1 MATGDVEKI
10 RDDMIDQFEQ
20 AQQGLKDSKLYYE
33 AQKRPDAIGIAV
45 PPNMQRLL
53 ANVGYPRLY
62 VDSIAERQE
71 VEGFRVGDNPEG
83 DEDLWNWWQTN
94 NLDIDATLGHTDAL
108 IYGRSYITISMPD
121 PKIDVNV
128 DPEVPLIRVE
138 PPAGLFADMDPRTR
152 EVTQAIR
159 VTYDSSGAEVI
170 SATLYLPED
179 TIQWIKEDG
188 AWKVLQ
194 RIRHGLMVVPV
205 VPIVN
210 RTSLAD
216 LYGVSEITP
225 ELRSITDAA
234 ARTLMTMAATAEIMA
249 IPQRLLFGVKAEDI
263 GVDPLTGEKLFD
275 AYVARILAFEDPDAK
290 AQQFNAAELRNFVE
304 ALDSLDRKAAA
315 YTGLPPQYL
324 SFNSQNPASAEAI
337 KSSESRLVKKTERK
351 NKLFGGAWEQAMRI
365 AYRMAKGGDIPPDMF
380 RMETVWRDPSTPTYT
395 AKADAATK
403 LYANGMGVI
412 PKERARIDMGYT
424 IAEREEMSAWDE
436 QESPMNMLLG
446 GAQKPAGQKPGELSG
461 PGATPPKDTAGA

>member
-20 AQQGLKDSKLYYE
+20 AQQGLKDSRLYYE

-138 PPAGLFADMDPRTR
+138 PPAGLFAAMDPRTR

-365 AYRMAKGGDIPPDMF
+365 AYRMAKGGDIPPEMF

>member
-179 TIQWIKEDG
+179 TIQWIKENG

-275 AYVARILAFEDPDAK
+275 AYIARILAFEDPDAK

-365 AYRMAKGGDIPPDMF
+365 AYRMAKGGDIPPEMF

-424 IAEREEMSAWDE
+424 IAEREEMAAWDE

>member
-275 AYVARILAFEDPDAK
+275 AYIARILAFEDPDAK

-424 IAEREEMSAWDE
+424 IAEREEMAAWDE

-446 GAQKPAGQKPGELSG
+446 GANQPAGQKPGELSG

>member
-365 AYRMAKGGDIPPDMF
+365 AYRMAKGGDIPPEMF

-424 IAEREEMSAWDE
+424 IAEREEMAAWDE

-461 PGATPPKDTAGA
+461 PGANPPKDTAGA

>member
-20 AQQGLKDSKLYYE
+20 AQQGLKDSRLYYE

-71 VEGFRVGDNPEG
+71 VEGFRVGDSPEG

-138 PPAGLFADMDPRTR
+138 PPAGLFAEMDPRTR

-179 TIQWIKEDG
+179 TIQWIKENG

-365 AYRMAKGGDIPPDMF
+365 AYRMAKGGDIPPEMF

-424 IAEREEMSAWDE
+424 IAEREEMAAWDE

>member
-159 VTYDSSGAEVI
+159 VTYD
-170 SATLYLPED
+170 
-179 TIQWIKEDG
+179 
-188 AWKVLQ
+188 
-194 RIRHGLMVVPV
+194 
-205 VPIVN
+205 
-210 RTSLAD
+210 
-216 LYGVSEITP
+216 
-225 ELRSITDAA
+225 
-234 ARTLMTMAATAEIMA
+234 
-249 IPQRLLFGVKAEDI
+249 
-263 GVDPLTGEKLFD
+263 
-275 AYVARILAFEDPDAK
+275 
-290 AQQFNAAELRNFVE
+290 
-304 ALDSLDRKAAA
+304 
-315 YTGLPPQYL
+315 
-324 SFNSQNPASAEAI
+324 
-337 KSSESRLVKKTERK
+337 
-351 NKLFGGAWEQAMRI
+351 
-365 AYRMAKGGDIPPDMF
+365 
-380 RMETVWRDPSTPTYT
+380 
-395 AKADAATK
+395 
-403 LYANGMGVI
+403 
-412 PKERARIDMGYT
+412 
-424 IAEREEMSAWDE
+424 
-436 QESPMNMLLG
+436 
-446 GAQKPAGQKPGELSG
+446 
-461 PGATPPKDTAGA
+461 

>member
-20 AQQGLKDSKLYYE
+20 AQQGLKDSRLYYE

-179 TIQWIKEDG
+179 TIQWIKENG

-290 AQQFNAAELRNFVE
+290 AQ
-304 ALDSLDRKAAA
+304 DRK
-315 YTGLPPQYL
+315 
-324 SFNSQNPASAEAI
+324 S
-337 KSSESRLVKKTERK
+337 V
-351 NKLFGGAWEQAMRI
+351 
-365 AYRMAKGGDIPPDMF
+365 
-380 RMETVWRDPSTPTYT
+380 V
-395 AKADAATK
+395 
-403 LYANGMGVI
+403 
-412 PKERARIDMGYT
+412 
-424 IAEREEMSAWDE
+424 
-436 QESPMNMLLG
+436 
-446 GAQKPAGQKPGELSG
+446 
-461 PGATPPKDTAGA
+461 

>member
-1 MATGDVEKI
+1 M
-10 RDDMIDQFEQ
+10 
-20 AQQGLKDSKLYYE
+20 
-33 AQKRPDAIGIAV
+33 
-45 PPNMQRLL
+45 
-53 ANVGYPRLY
+53 
-62 VDSIAERQE
+62 
-71 VEGFRVGDNPEG
+71 
-83 DEDLWNWWQTN
+83 
-94 NLDIDATLGHTDAL
+94 
-108 IYGRSYITISMPD
+108 
-121 PKIDVNV
+121 
-128 DPEVPLIRVE
+128 
-138 PPAGLFADMDPRTR
+138 
-152 EVTQAIR
+152 
-159 VTYDSSGAEVI
+159 
-170 SATLYLPED
+170 YLPED
-179 TIQWIKEDG
+179 TIQWIKENG

-194 RIRHGLMVVPV
+194 RIRHWLMVVPV

-275 AYVARILAFEDPDAK
+275 AYVARILAFEDTDAK

-365 AYRMAKGGDIPPDMF
+365 AYRMAKGGDIPPEMF

-424 IAEREEMSAWDE
+424 IAEREEMAAWDE

>member
-179 TIQWIKEDG
+179 TIQWIKENG

-365 AYRMAKGGDIPPDMF
+365 AYRMAKGGDIPPEMF

>member
-365 AYRMAKGGDIPPDMF
+365 AYRMAKGGDIPPEMF

>member
-179 TIQWIKEDG
+179 TIQWIKENG

-290 AQQFNAAELRNFVE
+290 AQQFSAAELRNFVE

-365 AYRMAKGGDIPPDMF
+365 AYRMAKGGDIPPEMF

>member
-179 TIQWIKEDG
+179 TIQWIKENG

-249 IPQRLLFGVKAEDI
+249 IPQRMLFGVKAEDI

-365 AYRMAKGGDIPPDMF
+365 AYRMAKGGDIPPEMF

-436 QESPMNMLLG
+436 QESPMNILLG

>member
-179 TIQWIKEDG
+179 TIQWIKENG

-424 IAEREEMSAWDE
+424 IAEREEMAAWDE

>member
-20 AQQGLKDSKLYYE
+20 AQQGLKDSRLYYE

-365 AYRMAKGGDIPPDMF
+365 AYRMAKGGDIPPEMF

-424 IAEREEMSAWDE
+424 IAEREEMAAWDE

-446 GAQKPAGQKPGELSG
+446 GANPPAGQKPGELSG

>member
-324 SFNSQNPASAEAI
+324 SFNSQNPASTEAI

-365 AYRMAKGGDIPPDMF
+365 AYRMAKGGDIPPEMF

-424 IAEREEMSAWDE
+424 IAEREEMAAWDE